1 MMDRI
6 KKSLRNFLKK
16 HHGLRVV
23 VRKVNNAIK
32 VWSYNRIA
40 RKVTLE
46 DKTVLF
52 EVFMGRQYACN
63 PRAIYE
69 YMIKDTRFDD
79 YCFIWVFKNKDKA
92 YAYPELERAKT
103 VKAKSREALEAYAR
117 AKYIVTNSNLDY
129 RVQKKTGQVIVQ
141 TWHGTPLKKLR
152 CDITATDGNVNN
164 TLDEIK
170 WKNDMDVVRYDYFL
184 SPSPFASDK
193 FKSSFRMKELG
204 IEHIIAE
211 TGYPR
216 NDLLF
221 NYNEE
226 DVKREKELLGIPD
239 GKKVVL
245 YAPTFRDNSHDG
257 SGYVYDTHIDFD
269 RLRKELG
276 EEFIILFR
284 AHYFIANSFDFGKY
298 EGFIYDVSRIDD
310 ITPMYLISDILITD
324 YSSVSFDFANLKRPI
339 LFYMY
344 DLDEYADSIRGF
356 YFSVNELPGDIIM
369 TEDELIESI
378 KKCSS
383 PVFKLDERYES
394 FNSKFNCIDDGRAA
408 ARTVDLIF
416 GE

>member
-23 VRKVNNAIK
+23 VRKVNNEIK
-32 VWSYNRIA
+32 AWSYNRIA

-69 YMIKDTRFDD
+69 FMIKDSRFDD
-79 YCFIWVFKNKDKA
+79 FSFIWVFENIEKIKE
-92 YAYPELERAKT
+92 YPELARAKA
-103 VKAKSREALEAYAR
+103 VKAKSKKAWEAYAR
-117 AKYIVTNSNLDY
+117 AKYIITNSNLDY
-129 RVQKKTGQVIVQ
+129 RVQKKPGQVIIQ

-152 CDITATDGNVNN
+152 CDITATDGNANN

-184 SPSPFASDK
+184 SPSPFASEK
-193 FKSSFRMKELG
+193 FKSSFRMNELG
-204 IEHIIAE
+204 VERVIAE

-221 NYNEE
+221 NYTE
-226 DVKREKELLGIPD
+226 DDIIREKELLGIPE
-239 GKKVVL
+239 GKKVIL

-257 SGYVYDTHIDFD
+257 SGYVYDTHINFE
-269 RLRKELG
+269 RLRAELG
-276 EEFIILFR
+276 EEYIILFR

-310 ITPMYLISDILITD
+310 ITPMYLISDILVTD

-339 LFYMY
+339 MFYMY

-356 YFSVNELPGDIIM
+356 YFSVNELPGDIIR
-369 TEDELIESI
+369 TEDELISSI

-383 PVFKLDERYES
+383 SVFKPDERYER
-394 FNSKFNCIDDGRAA
+394 FNSKFNCIDDGMAA
-408 ARTVDLIF
+408 SRTVDLIF